1 MPSVVA
7 IPVPPPSQ
15 NQSEWGRGTEV
26 MSQDDPGDESELEQE
41 IEDDSSEE
49 GTATGDEYV
58 RTMYALYDDGDDD
71 N

>member
-1 MPSVVA
+1 
-7 IPVPPPSQ
+7 
-15 NQSEWGRGTEV
+15 